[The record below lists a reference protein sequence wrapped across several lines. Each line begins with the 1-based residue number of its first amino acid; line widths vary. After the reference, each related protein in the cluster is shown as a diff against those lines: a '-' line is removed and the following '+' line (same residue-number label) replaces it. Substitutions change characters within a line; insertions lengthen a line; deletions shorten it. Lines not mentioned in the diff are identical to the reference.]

1 MSRKRSAGRL
11 WVVAI
16 IAVIF
21 CVAVPVA
28 PVGAEGMTFEQLG
41 EIRTAGKAVM
51 SPDGSSIAYT
61 LTVPRRPGVDDDGP
75 SWVELHVIGKDGRDR
90 TFVGGEVKVSGIA
103 FSPDGSLITYLA
115 TRDGDDHTAVWAIPV
130 GGGESR
136 RMVAFETEITDY
148 RVSPDGSTIAFVAK
162 EAPSKDRVEA
172 EKEGYSQEVFEEDW
186 LPKRVWL
193 KSMPPFQPPAVNPSA
208 ADTVAEEAR
217 ALPIEGSV
225 FHVRWSPDG
234 KMLAVDVAPTPLIDD
249 RYMARRIHIVDAGGG
264 EVRTVFAN
272 SGKLGEFGFSPDSLR
287 LAMLSAA
294 EPNDPAVGR
303 LMVAAVTGGP
313 VRDVMP
319 NLEGHITAFAWQDPD
334 TLMFLSDEREETR
347 FGEVDITTGAQKTH
361 ATSGE
366 VTGNAR
372 VPIMTGL
379 DLSIDGRHAV
389 LVGDSPSHPSEV
401 FTMSPGVAGLKRLT
415 DSNPWLVDV
424 DLAEQAVFQHR
435 AQDGLDLGGVLI
447 RPLGGSDEL
456 APLLL
461 MVHGGPEGHR
471 RNGWLTRYSSPAQLA
486 AARGYAVFFPNYR
499 GSTGR
504 GVAFSKLGQADAA
517 GAEFDDLVDAVDALV
532 EAGVADPDRVG
543 ITGGSYGGYA
553 TAWCSTRYSER
564 FRAGVMFVGISNDI
578 SKGLTTEI
586 PVEDRLVH
594 TLADPWT
601 KLQFRLE
608 RSPISYVEQ
617 SRTPLLIAGGTAD
630 SRVHPSQS
638 LQLYRALKLLGKV
651 PVRYVRYPGEKHGN
665 SRAASRDDY
674 SRRLMRWMD
683 HFVVEG
689 RTDLPPWELDPASG
703 DTEDGANGS

>member
-41 EIRTAGKAVM
+41 AIRTAGKAVM

-61 LTVPRRPGVDDDGP
+61 LTVPRRPGIDDDGP

-90 TFVGGEVKVSGIA
+90 IFVGGEVKVSGIA

-115 TRDGDDHTAVWAIPV
+115 TRDGDDHTALWAIPV

-249 RYMARRIHIVDAGGG
+249 RYMARRIHIVDAVGG

-334 TLMFLSDEREETR
+334 TLVFLSDEREETR
-347 FGEVDITTGAQKTH
+347 FGEVD
-361 ATSGE
+361 
-366 VTGNAR
+366 
-372 VPIMTGL
+372 
-379 DLSIDGRHAV
+379 
-389 LVGDSPSHPSEV
+389 
-401 FTMSPGVAGLKRLT
+401 
-415 DSNPWLVDV
+415 
-424 DLAEQAVFQHR
+424 
-435 AQDGLDLGGVLI
+435 
-447 RPLGGSDEL
+447 
-456 APLLL
+456 
-461 MVHGGPEGHR
+461 
-471 RNGWLTRYSSPAQLA
+471 
-486 AARGYAVFFPNYR
+486 
-499 GSTGR
+499 
-504 GVAFSKLGQADAA
+504 
-517 GAEFDDLVDAVDALV
+517 
-532 EAGVADPDRVG
+532 
-543 ITGGSYGGYA
+543 
-553 TAWCSTRYSER
+553 
-564 FRAGVMFVGISNDI
+564 
-578 SKGLTTEI
+578 
-586 PVEDRLVH
+586 
-594 TLADPWT
+594 
-601 KLQFRLE
+601 
-608 RSPISYVEQ
+608 
-617 SRTPLLIAGGTAD
+617 
-630 SRVHPSQS
+630 
-638 LQLYRALKLLGKV
+638 
-651 PVRYVRYPGEKHGN
+651 
-665 SRAASRDDY
+665 
-674 SRRLMRWMD
+674 
-683 HFVVEG
+683 
-689 RTDLPPWELDPASG
+689 
-703 DTEDGANGS
+703 

>member
-1 MSRKRSAGRL
+1 
-11 WVVAI
+11 
-16 IAVIF
+16 
-21 CVAVPVA
+21 
-28 PVGAEGMTFEQLG
+28 
-41 EIRTAGKAVM
+41 
-51 SPDGSSIAYT
+51 
-61 LTVPRRPGVDDDGP
+61 
-75 SWVELHVIGKDGRDR
+75 
-90 TFVGGEVKVSGIA
+90 
-103 FSPDGSLITYLA
+103 
-115 TRDGDDHTAVWAIPV
+115 
-130 GGGESR
+130 
-136 RMVAFETEITDY
+136 
-148 RVSPDGSTIAFVAK
+148 
-162 EAPSKDRVEA
+162 
-172 EKEGYSQEVFEEDW
+172 
-186 LPKRVWL
+186 
-193 KSMPPFQPPAVNPSA
+193 
-208 ADTVAEEAR
+208 
-217 ALPIEGSV
+217 
-225 FHVRWSPDG
+225 
-234 KMLAVDVAPTPLIDD
+234 
-249 RYMARRIHIVDAGGG
+249 
-264 EVRTVFAN
+264 
-272 SGKLGEFGFSPDSLR
+272 
-287 LAMLSAA
+287 
-294 EPNDPAVGR
+294 
-303 LMVAAVTGGP
+303 
-313 VRDVMP
+313 
-319 NLEGHITAFAWQDPD
+319 
-334 TLMFLSDEREETR
+334 
-347 FGEVDITTGAQKTH
+347 
-361 ATSGE
+361 
-366 VTGNAR
+366 
-372 VPIMTGL
+372 
-379 DLSIDGRHAV
+379 
-389 LVGDSPSHPSEV
+389 
-401 FTMSPGVAGLKRLT
+401 MSPGVAGLKRLT

-447 RPLGGSDEL
+447 RSLGGSDEP

-689 RTDLPPWELDPASG
+689 RTDLPPWALEQSSAASMSA
-703 DTEDGANGS
+703 DDS

>member
-1 MSRKRSAGRL
+1 MSRKMSAGRL
-11 WVVAI
+11 WVVVI

-41 EIRTAGKAVM
+41 AIRTAGKAII

-90 TFVGGEVKVSGIA
+90 IFVGGEVKVSGIA

-115 TRDGDDHTAVWAIPV
+115 KRSGDDHTALWAIPM

-136 RMVAFETEITDY
+136 RLLAFDTDVTDY
-148 RVSPDGSTIAFVAK
+148 RVSNDGSTVAFIAK
-162 EAPSKDRVEA
+162 EAPSEDRVEA

-193 KSMPPFQPPAVNPSA
+193 HSMPPFQPAVDNPST
-208 ADTVAEEAR
+208 ADTTPEEAR

-249 RYMARRIHIVDAGGG
+249 RYMARRIHIVDAGSG
-264 EVRTVFAN
+264 EVGTVFAN
-272 SGKLGEFGFSPDSLR
+272 SGKLGDFDFSPDGHH
-287 LAMLSAA
+287 LAMLSASD
-294 EPNDPAVGR
+294 PNDPAIGR
-303 LMVAAVTGGP
+303 LMVAAVAGGP
-313 VRDVMP
+313 ARDVLP
-319 NLEGHITAFAWQDPD
+319 GLEGHITAFAWQDPD
-334 TLMFLSDEREETR
+334 TLMFLSNEREETR
-347 FGEVDITTGAQKTH
+347 FGEVDINTGAQKTH
-361 ATSGE
+361 VTSGE
-366 VTGNAR
+366 MTGSAR

-379 DLSIDGRHAV
+379 DLSTDGLHAV

-401 FTMSPGVAGLKRLT
+401 FAMSHDDAGLKRLT
-415 DSNPWLVDV
+415 DSNPWLADV
-424 DLAEQAVFQHR
+424 DLAEQVVFRHTAR
-435 AQDGLDLGGVLI
+435 DGLDLGGVLI
-447 RPLGGSDEL
+447 RPLGGADEPT
-456 APLLL
+456 PLLL

-532 EAGVADPDRVG
+532 EAGVADSNRVG

-553 TAWCSTRYSER
+553 TAWCSTRFSER

-608 RSPISYVEQ
+608 RSPISYVEE

-689 RTDLPPWELDPASG
+689 RTDLPPWELDPVSG
-703 DTEDGANGS
+703 ETEDGANGS